1 MQAPQQRED
10 KQMSSIIS
18 TRDIIIQTNQ
28 PDEARKF
35 YTQTLGLTLF
45 DDNPT
50 MRGIET
56 GAFRLFI
63 EPGPLPG
70 PVFEFLVDDV
80 QATKARLLA
89 AGCTLEQ
96 EDPSLPRCYIR
107 DPFGLVFNL
116 HERSR

>member
-1 MQAPQQRED
+1 MNA
-10 KQMSSIIS
+10 MAS

-28 PDEARKF
+28 PDEAKRF

-63 EPGPLPG
+63 EPGSLPG
-70 PVFEFLVDDV
+70 PVLEFLVDDV
-80 QATKARLLA
+80 QATKAHLLA

-116 HERSR
+116 HRRAH

>member
-1 MQAPQQRED
+1 MNA
-10 KQMSSIIS
+10 MAS
-18 TRDIIIQTNQ
+18 TRDIIIQTNR
-28 PDEARKF
+28 PDDAKNF
-35 YTQTLGLTLF
+35 YAKTLGLTLF
-45 DDNPT
+45 DDTPT

-63 EPGPLPG
+63 EPGSLPG

-80 QATKARLLA
+80 QATKAHLLS

-116 HERSR
+116 HQRAR